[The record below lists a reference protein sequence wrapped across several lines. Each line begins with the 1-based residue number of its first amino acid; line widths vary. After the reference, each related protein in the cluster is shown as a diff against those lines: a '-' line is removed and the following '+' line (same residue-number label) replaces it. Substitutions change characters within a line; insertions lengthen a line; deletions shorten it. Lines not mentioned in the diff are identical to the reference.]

1 MLEYAVSG
9 LPTSFMGSFLLV
21 SGVKYTYDLTKTPR
35 VQSIQFQGQPL
46 DINRV
51 YSIAMPSYLGNGADG
66 YEFIKVYRKIV
77 DEIRATSINNLLN
90 KFF

>member
-1 MLEYAVSG
+1 
-9 LPTSFMGSFLLV
+9 
-21 SGVKYTYDLTKTPR
+21 
-35 VQSIQFQGQPL
+35 
-46 DINRV
+46 
-51 YSIAMPSYLGNGADG
+51 MPSYLGNGADG